1 MAFLL
6 LFCIVNACLSDG
18 VESVSSMRNMEKG
31 SFSGKIGFLRAAWWV
46 IHLVGIAA
54 MYTLGHLLWR

>member
-1 MAFLL
+1 
-6 LFCIVNACLSDG
+6 
-18 VESVSSMRNMEKG
+18 MRNMEKG